1 MLIVQLVATLLLLPI
16 KNMNSNQKLYLE
28 QNSMLCQ
35 KILEKHT
42 PPDTALKYFYI
53 DLNKSS
59 HQELFNYA
67 NNETWM

>member
-1 MLIVQLVATLLLLPI
+1 
-16 KNMNSNQKLYLE
+16 MNSNQKLYLE